1 LAPNG
6 WGIYKLPLIKL
17 QEVFTPARPT
27 IPIQTIQKYQVFII
41 LTNKVIHMAV
51 RQQSEYT
58 PDELRNNYEFK
69 VVKRA
74 LMREYPWIKD
84 VIINEE
90 EINRFSIIFIE
101 LAIDHELFAQTY
113 DSELT
118 SWVKTAI
125 KHDKKYRGMYPG
137 IILKS
142 NDDATQS
149 KITNGIEDIIDAIH
163 NSPALPQEL
172 KLKDGR
178 KLKIGAYIVNHEKE
192 EEW

>member
-1 LAPNG
+1 
-6 WGIYKLPLIKL
+6 
-17 QEVFTPARPT
+17 
-27 IPIQTIQKYQVFII
+27 
-41 LTNKVIHMAV
+41 MAV
-51 RQQSEYT
+51 KQQSEYT

-125 KHDKKYRGMYPG
+125 KYDKKYRGMYPRT
-137 IILKS
+137 ILKT
-142 NDDATQS
+142 DETTQS
-149 KITNGIEDIIDAIH
+149 KITDSIEDIIDAIH
-163 NSPALPQEL
+163 DSPALPQEL

>member
-1 LAPNG
+1 MAPNG

-41 LTNKVIHMAV
+41 LPNKVIPMAV
-51 RQQSEYT
+51 KKESEYT

-69 VVKRA
+69 IVKRA
-74 LMREYPWIKD
+74 LMREFPWIKD
-84 VIINEE
+84 VIINEP

-101 LAIDHELFAQTY
+101 LAIDHELFSQTY

-125 KHDKKYRGMYPG
+125 KQDKKYRGMYPRT
-137 IILKS
+137 ILAT
-142 NDDATQS
+142 NEITQS
-149 KITNGIEDIIDAIH
+149 EISDSVEDIIDAIH

-172 KLKDGR
+172 RLKDGR
-178 KLKIGAYIVNHEKE
+178 KLLIGAYIVNHEKE